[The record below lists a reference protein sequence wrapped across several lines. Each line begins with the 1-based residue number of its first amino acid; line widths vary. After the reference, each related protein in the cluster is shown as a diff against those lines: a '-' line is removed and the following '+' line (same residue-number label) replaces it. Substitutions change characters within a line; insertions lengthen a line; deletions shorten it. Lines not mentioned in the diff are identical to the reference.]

1 MQKVLTQKNL
11 FSISTGAVSLVLI
24 TLPLKHNVNSLGII
38 LLSVLAL
45 VHWIRA
51 GYQFKM
57 SSTFWGFVFFY
68 LWACLSYF
76 WSDDQ
81 QESLK
86 AFRKLM
92 PFLLLPM
99 SIQIVDQNYAK
110 WTEKIL
116 TYFSLGIIF
125 SSLFCLTYA
134 VFEVFK
140 TKSSSHFFYHNL
152 SEPLF
157 GMSAIY
163 LSLFVSFSFFF
174 LYFQQ
179 PFKKWQNLILL
190 GFLLFILVLLSS
202 KILIPATF
210 LLIVLDQLRT
220 KKYYLLVLIIPL
232 ILLLFWK
239 NFSSDQI
246 KQRVLEEIERT
257 DVGEVLTADQ
267 FGQVYHWTGSGL
279 RLFQA
284 KCFYELLEKD
294 RKYFL
299 GYGFL
304 ASQEKL
310 TEKYKEYDLYPG
322 FYTYNFH
329 NQYLQT
335 MADLGIV
342 GLVLILFFLFRGF
355 RRALAEK
362 SPLFFVFILLITLIC
377 ITESLMW
384 RQWGMV
390 FFVTIYC
397 LLYLQPL
404 QRTGN

>member
-11 FSISTGAVSLVLI
+11 YSISIGAVSFVLI
-24 TLPLKHNVNSLGII
+24 TLPFKHNVNSVGII

-45 VHWIRA
+45 IHWIGARDK
-51 GYQFKM
+51 FKM
-57 SSTFWGFVFFY
+57 NITFWGFVFFY

-86 AFRKLM
+86 AFRKLL
-92 PFLLLPM
+92 PFLLLPI
-99 SIQIVDQNYAK
+99 SIQIVNQNFPK

-116 TYFSLGIIF
+116 TYFSLGIIL
-125 SSLFCLTYA
+125 SSLFCLIYA

-140 TKSSSHFFYHNL
+140 TKSSSHLFYHNL

-163 LSLFVSFSFFF
+163 MSLFVAFSFFF

-179 PFKKWQNLILL
+179 PFKKWQNLCLL
-190 GFLLFILVLLSS
+190 GFLLFTLVLLSS
-202 KILIPATF
+202 KILITATF
-210 LLIVLDQLRT
+210 LIIVFDQLRT
-220 KKYYLLVLIIPL
+220 RKYYLLILIIPMIL
-232 ILLLFWK
+232 ILFWK
-239 NFSSDQI
+239 NFSSEQI
-246 KQRVLEEIERT
+246 KQRVLEEIEKT
-257 DVGEVLTADQ
+257 DISEVLTANQ

-284 KCFYELLEKD
+284 KCFYELLESDK
-294 RKYFL
+294 KYFL

-310 TEKYKEYDLYPG
+310 TEKYQEYDLYPG

-342 GLVLILFFLFRGF
+342 GLILMVFLIYKGYRK
-355 RRALAEK
+355 ALAEK

-377 ITESLMW
+377 ITESLLW

>member
-11 FSISTGAVSLVLI
+11 FSISIGAVSLVLI
-24 TLPLKHNVNSLGII
+24 TLPLKHHVNSLGII
-38 LLSVLAL
+38 LLTVLAL
-45 VHWIRA
+45 VHGIGARDKLKLSPA
-51 GYQFKM
+51 
-57 SSTFWGFVFFY
+57 FWGFVFFY

-76 WSDDQ
+76 WSVDQ

-86 AFRKLM
+86 AFRKLL
-92 PFLLLPM
+92 PFLLLPI
-99 SIQIVDQNYAK
+99 SIQIVDQNHPK

-116 TYFSLGIIF
+116 TYFSLGIIL

-134 VFEVFK
+134 VFEVVK

-163 LSLFVSFSFFF
+163 LSLFVAFSFFF

-179 PFKKWQNLILL
+179 PFKKWLNLFLS
-190 GFLLFILVLLSS
+190 GFLLFTLVLLSS
-202 KILIPATF
+202 KLLIAATF
-210 LLIVLDQLRT
+210 LVIVFDQLRT
-220 KKYYLLVLIIPL
+220 RKYYLLVLIVPL
-232 ILLLFWK
+232 ILMLFWK

-257 DVGEVLTADQ
+257 DVREVLTADQ

-322 FYTYNFH
+322 FYSYNFH

-342 GLVLILFFLFRGF
+342 GLVLILFFLYKGY
-355 RRALAEK
+355 RRARTEK

-377 ITESLMW
+377 ITESLLW

-390 FFVTIYC
+390 FFVTMYS